1 MFRDIRR
8 VGAATGLLALALV
21 TAAAAQDFNW
31 FRGGR
36 FRGPDPRVPTATSF
50 DGYFNFCR
58 GMYYSNRREP
68 GGQGWWTDYPAADV
82 NFSIRL
88 SELTKTRVSRTGDN
102 EPNHLVVRLTDAELF
117 RCPFIEMEDVGT
129 AQFSDEEVERLRDY
143 LLKGGFLWV
152 DDFWGDW
159 AWSQWVEEIGRVLPP
174 KDYPIRPIDV
184 SHPLFRTF
192 FQVSRLPQIP
202 SIAHWRR
209 SGGGTSER
217 GEESAVPQ
225 MYAISDSH
233 DRIMVLMTHNTDI
246 SDAWER
252 EGEDQRFFYQ
262 FSPDGYAVG
271 INAVMYTMTH

>member
-1 MFRDIRR
+1 MHRHSARR
-8 VGAATGLLALALV
+8 IAAVPLLALALA
-21 TAAAAQDFNW
+21 TAVAAQDFPW
-31 FRGGR
+31 FRGR
-36 FRGPDPRVPTATSF
+36 FRGPEPRLPTPASF
-50 DGYFNFCR
+50 DGSFNFCR
-58 GMYYSNRREP
+58 GMFYSDRREA

-88 SELTKTRVSRTGDN
+88 SELTKTRVSRSGA
-102 EPNHLVVRLTDAELF
+102 EPNHLVVRLSDDELF
-117 RCPFIEMEDVGT
+117 KCPFIEMEDVGT
-129 AQFSDEEVERLRDY
+129 ARFSDEEVLRLRQY

-159 AWSQWVEEIGRVLPP
+159 AWSQWVEEIQRVLPK
-174 KDYPIRPIDV
+174 KDYPIRPIDTDHAV
-184 SHPLFRTF
+184 FRTF
-192 FQVSRLPQIP
+192 FQVPRLPQIP

-209 SGGGTSER
+209 TGGETSER

-252 EGEDQRFFYQ
+252 EGEDPRFFYL
-262 FSPDGYAVG
+262 FSPNGYSVG
-271 INAVMYTMTH
+271 INVLMYTMTH

>member
-1 MFRDIRR
+1 M
-8 VGAATGLLALALV
+8 L
-21 TAAAAQDFNW
+21 W
-31 FRGGR
+31 RGYRGR
-36 FRGPDPRVPTATSF
+36 APVPRLPTVSSF

-58 GMYYSNRREP
+58 GMFTSSRREP

-82 NFSIRL
+82 NFSVRL
-88 SELTKTRVSRTGDN
+88 SELTKTRISVSDD
-102 EPNHLVVRLTDAELF
+102 EPNHLVVRLTDPELF

-129 AQFSDEEVERLRDY
+129 ATFSDEEVRNLRQY

-159 AWSQWVEEIGRVLPP
+159 AWAQWVQEIERVLPRHE
-174 KDYPIRPIDV
+174 YPIRPVGMD
-184 SHPLFRTF
+184 HPIYRTF
-192 FQVSRLPQIP
+192 FTVPKLPQIP

-209 SGGGTSER
+209 TGGETSER

-225 MYAISDSH
+225 MYAIADSE
-233 DRIMVLMTHNTDI
+233 DRVMVLMTHNTDI

-252 EGEDQRFFYQ
+252 EGEDPRFFYQ

-271 INAVMYTMTH
+271 INVLMYAMTH